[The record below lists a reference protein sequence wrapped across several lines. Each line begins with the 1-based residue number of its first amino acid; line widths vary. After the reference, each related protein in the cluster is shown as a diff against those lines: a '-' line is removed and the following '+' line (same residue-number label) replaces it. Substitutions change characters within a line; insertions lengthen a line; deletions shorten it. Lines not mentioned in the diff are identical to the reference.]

1 MENRST
7 DNFTIGILG
16 ADQIQVTWFESRE
29 INTLTL
35 THRHTAVLPYIH
47 TPILYKFIS
56 VHRLFG

>member
-29 INTLTL
+29 INTLTHIGTQPYCRTY
-35 THRHTAVLPYIH
+35 THSDI
-47 TPILYKFIS
+47 I
-56 VHRLFG
+56 